1 MSTHIGTKIINA
13 KPMTRQAYNDLRG
26 WTVPSNEN
34 PADEGYLVEYLDGGT
49 PNLAGFKGY
58 VSWSPNDVFERA
70 YRPMDRMT
78 FGDALVALKA
88 GRRVAREGWN
98 GKGMWLSLSGPGVR
112 DVPAG
117 GFWSVNNADYARSQG
132 GTAKVLPCITM
143 KTATGEIL
151 MGWLASQTDMLAEDW
166 VDLDAVP
173 VPEHKVYS
181 WRDVERHE
189 LANDWMMD
197 QLKYRVTMKDGAQ
210 FTGSVNTHNMA
221 HEDRPAVARAIV
233 DDINRQVRE
242 AADKP

>member
-34 PADEGYLVEYLDGGT
+34 PADEGYLVEYLDGGL
-49 PNLAGFKGY
+49 PNVVGFKGY
-58 VSWSPNDVFERA
+58 VSWSPRDVFERA

-88 GRRVAREGWN
+88 GHRVAREGWN

-117 GFWSVNNADYARSQG
+117 GFWSVNNADHARSQG

-166 VDLDAVP
+166 VDLDAVQAP
-173 VPEHKVYS
+173 KPKVYS
-181 WRDVERHE
+181 WSNVAFYNLADDLIRDAV
-189 LANDWMMD
+189 
-197 QLKYRVTMKDGAQ
+197 KYQVTMGDGAE
-210 FTGSVNTHNMA
+210 FEGSVNSSDVAYTR
-221 HEDRPAVARAIV
+221 EPGVVARAIV

-242 AADKP
+242 AADK

>member
-49 PNLAGFKGY
+49 PNLADFKGY
-58 VSWSPNDVFERA
+58 VSWSPKDVFERA

-117 GFWSVNNADYARSQG
+117 GFWSVNNADHARSQG

-166 VDLDAVP
+166 VDLDAVK
-173 VPEHKVYS
+173 VPEPKVYS
-181 WRDVERHE
+181 RSDVVFHE
-189 LANDWMMD
+189 LSQDWMAHAV
-197 QLKYRVTMKDGAQ
+197 KYRVKLKDGAK
-210 FTGSVNTHNMA
+210 FEGTVTL
-221 HEDRPAVARAIV
+221 DDVAYPIAPEVAQAIV

-242 AADKP
+242 GAVQP

>member
-58 VSWSPNDVFERA
+58 VSWSPKDVFGRA
-70 YRPMDRMT
+70 YRPMNRMT

-98 GKGMWLSLSGPGVR
+98 GKGMWLSLSAPGVR

-117 GFWSVNNADYARSQG
+117 GFWSVNNADHARSQG
-132 GTAKVLPCITM
+132 GTAKVLPSITM

-166 VDLDAVP
+166 VDLDTVK
-173 VPEHKVYS
+173 VPEPKVYS
-181 WRDVERHE
+181 WSDVAHHV
-189 LANDWMMD
+189 LSQDWMTHAV
-197 QLKYRVTMKDGAQ
+197 KYQVKLKDGAKFEGAVSLDDVAYQ
-210 FTGSVNTHNMA
+210 IA
-221 HEDRPAVARAIV
+221 PAVAQAIV

-242 AADKP
+242 AAVQP